1 MGVEGMIFLQSL
13 SDLLLAHPFAIVDHL
28 IQNTVFFSGNV
39 DLHRALPDH
48 TAETVVDGILY
59 DRLQKE
65 FQRFVVFQS
74 RLHMD
79 INKDPVEIFEVD
91 QVDVVPDQIDLVLNP
106 DDLPA
111 VFGGKL
117 HELDQG
123 IQRRYHTLGSLHI
136 RHPLDG
142 IERVVDKMGI
152 DLGLERHEFCPAQ
165 LDLRLVVFDGEGVD
179 LVDHVLVAAGKAF
192 DLHLIFR
199 ERSPAFF
206 RFKALELHVKLL
218 KRTCK
223 DFGNKD

>member
-1 MGVEGMIFLQSL
+1 MIFLQSL

-65 FQRFVVFQS
+65 FQRFVVFQA

-111 VFGGKL
+111 VL
-117 HELDQG
+117 EENCMSLIRESNAVTIRLDPCISAIHLMEL
-123 IQRRYHTLGSLHI
+123 S
-136 RHPLDG
+136 
-142 IERVVDKMGI
+142 
-152 DLGLERHEFCPAQ
+152 
-165 LDLRLVVFDGEGVD
+165 
-179 LVDHVLVAAGKAF
+179 VL
-192 DLHLIFR
+192 
-199 ERSPAFF
+199 
-206 RFKALELHVKLL
+206 
-218 KRTCK
+218 
-223 DFGNKD
+223 